1 MKSLDL
7 ISFLKMS
14 MSNFSTRRINTL
26 LDALGAPARYLE
38 IGVETPAGRDHRVT
52 PRVAERGTLAAAVT
66 YACHRERS

>member
-38 IGVETPAGRDHRVT
+38 IGVETGFTFFSVSAASKTAVDPEFLFDVDAAG
-52 PRVAERGTLAAAVT
+52 
-66 YACHRERS
+66 S